1 VEPELSLILPAYKE
15 AGNIERSVTKVFREL
30 SASGVSFEIIVVVD
44 GLVDNTSEILRS
56 LQFPNLKI
64 IEIQI
69 NQGKGAALR
78 IGILSASSRQFIG
91 YMDADLDLEPWS
103 LTAGLNLLF
112 AEPSV
117 DLVVGSKLHPKSII
131 EYPLFRKLQS
141 HAYRV
146 LVNSLFNLG
155 ITDTQTGLKIG
166 RALAFVKSLPDS
178 EIDGFAFD
186 LSLLVNASKLNFR
199 LSEVPVE
206 LNYQFESSVRLKSA
220 IQTLLDTFRVYR
232 RATRE

>member
-1 VEPELSLILPAYKE
+1 
-15 AGNIERSVTKVFREL
+15 
-30 SASGVSFEIIVVVD
+30 
-44 GLVDNTSEILRS
+44 
-56 LQFPNLKI
+56 
-64 IEIQI
+64 
-69 NQGKGAALR
+69 
-78 IGILSASSRQFIG
+78 
-91 YMDADLDLEPWS
+91 M
-103 LTAGLNLLF
+103 
-112 AEPSV
+112 
-117 DLVVGSKLHPKSII
+117 VVGSKLHPKSII

-146 LVNSLFNLG
+146 LVNSLFDLG